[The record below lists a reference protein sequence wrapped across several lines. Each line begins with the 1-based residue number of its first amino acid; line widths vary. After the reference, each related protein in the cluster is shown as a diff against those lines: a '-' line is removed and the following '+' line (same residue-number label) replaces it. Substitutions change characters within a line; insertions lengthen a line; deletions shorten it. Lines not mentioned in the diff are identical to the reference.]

1 MKPVPDGALVDDLRL
16 REIVAVPRGVYGID
30 ERERLL
36 LEEMQLIARALL
48 ELRGAARVAVR
59 CAERELTENES
70 DEGRYGPP
78 IGGGWAERRLANI
91 RRTLRALLP
100 EEGK

>member
-48 ELRGAARVAVR
+48 ELRMEAREVCADDANECVAR
-59 CAERELTENES
+59 
-70 DEGRYGPP
+70 
-78 IGGGWAERRLANI
+78 
-91 RRTLRALLP
+91 LRALLP